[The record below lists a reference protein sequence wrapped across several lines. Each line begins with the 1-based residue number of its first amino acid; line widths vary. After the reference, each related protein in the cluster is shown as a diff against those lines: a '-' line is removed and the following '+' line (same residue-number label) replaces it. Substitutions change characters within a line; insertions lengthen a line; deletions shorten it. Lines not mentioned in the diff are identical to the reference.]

1 MWGAGNQLRKEGGVQ
16 AGHTHTCSDL
26 GNGVGITQAQSGKQT
41 HGEDYTWELACTP
54 LGSVCKI
61 KIQRRT
67 LDREQGHVTSQPAQ
81 SRGESEDCR
90 RSGSQVGLAAGA
102 GASAHVHRSLG
113 RATVCSQPLR
123 VRSQPSIRR
132 KAWVTV
138 GQQSQQSG
146 EELAVDGEEDT
157 EERVWTNELA
167 GPFASVSPTSSHDGP
182 QGADFS
188 LGLL

>member
-1 MWGAGNQLRKEGGVQ
+1 MTGNRDTSPASLLKAGVKVKIAE
-16 AGHTHTCSDL
+16 DL
-26 GNGVGITQAQSGKQT
+26 EARWVWLL
-41 HGEDYTWELACTP
+41 E
-54 LGSVCKI
+54 
-61 KIQRRT
+61 
-67 LDREQGHVTSQPAQ
+67 REA
-81 SRGESEDCR
+81 R
-90 RSGSQVGLAAGA
+90 
-102 GASAHVHRSLG
+102 ASAHVHRSLG

-182 QGADFS
+182 QGTDFS